1 MKELQKMSWEEWV
14 TKVSKDMQEDP
25 MFAGP
30 TEQVSQGLTFDWDQ
44 AEKDVV
50 ATGNIDKKTH

>member
-1 MKELQKMSWEEWV
+1 MKELQKMSWKEWV

-25 MFAGP
+25 MFAEP

-44 AEKDVV
+44 AAKDFV
-50 ATGNIDKKTH
+50 ATGNIDKKVH

>member
-1 MKELQKMSWEEWV
+1 
-14 TKVSKDMQEDP
+14 

>member
-1 MKELQKMSWEEWV
+1 MKESQKMSWEEWV

-30 TEQVSQGLTFDWDQ
+30 TEQVSQGLTFDCLGLAPEGRHDQ
-44 AEKDVV
+44 
-50 ATGNIDKKTH
+50 